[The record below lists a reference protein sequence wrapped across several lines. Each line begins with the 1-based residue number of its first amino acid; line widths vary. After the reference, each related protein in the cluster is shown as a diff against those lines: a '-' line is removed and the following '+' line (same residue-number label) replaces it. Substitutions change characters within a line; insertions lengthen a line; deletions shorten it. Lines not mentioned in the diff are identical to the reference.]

1 MIWCYYLRFQTGWL
15 LFVILWPLFHYKDEH
30 IVFSRV
36 VLTVFLTIPV
46 SFLFVFMHY
55 WRLFLHPKEAE
66 LHPDRIVF
74 KWKNKEKAYRYGEI
88 KEVLSSGGTAIG
100 ATFPVVIIF
109 YLKNGKT
116 FELSR
121 CLWNYDEFLDDLE
134 AKGLKV
140 TRIGRRQLTKEERKK
155 YRVNPDK

>member
-1 MIWCYYLRFQTGWL
+1 MIWCYYLRFQVSLFLFIVGGCL
-15 LFVILWPLFHYKDEH
+15 LGQKCVFHGVILA
-30 IVFSRV
+30 ICFSV
-36 VLTVFLTIPV
+36 PA
-46 SFLFVFMHY
+46 SFLFVFLHY

-74 KWKNKEKAYRYGEI
+74 KWKNKEKSYRYGEI

-121 CLWNYDEFLDDLE
+121 CLWNYDEFLNDLE

-155 YRVNPDK
+155 YKVNPDR